1 MAGPHALC
9 LVLSRNR
16 WTRTHALDR
25 FYLGQNFRLHG
36 LPSEAFGNLYKVHYL
51 SVFANR
57 CCPLYATLS
66 LSLSHRRACACVMWA
81 AAGGFVGAAT
91 EVVISMDTSLLVHGA
106 VHLPHPRPLLA
117 MLVAE
122 TPRAGS
128 LCGFPPA
135 AATGIHHQATYSSCR
150 LFSQGPY
157 GAVVGLKALTIAI
170 CPSVH

>member
-1 MAGPHALC
+1 
-9 LVLSRNR
+9 
-16 WTRTHALDR
+16 
-25 FYLGQNFRLHG
+25 
-36 LPSEAFGNLYKVHYL
+36 
-51 SVFANR
+51 
-57 CCPLYATLS
+57 
-66 LSLSHRRACACVMWA
+66 MWA

-157 GAVVGLKALTIAI
+157 GAVVCLKALTVAI
-170 CPSVH
+170 CLSVYIALIRGAGERTLRAGTIKPTRCSIWASAASAGRE